1 MLKPEVDTAGNMTY
15 AKGYYDSMYGRIE
28 SSWRV
33 EEDTVIYQCT
43 VPANTTATL
52 HLPATSVKNI
62 VEGLKKSKGI
72 EYVGI
77 EDGKVVLRL
86 LSGRYSFGIK

>member
-1 MLKPEVDTAGNMTY
+1 MCIRDSGNMTY

-33 EEDTVIYQCT
+33 EDAVIYQCT

-62 VEGLKKSKGI
+62 VEGNRTLKKSKGI

-77 EDGKVVLRL
+77 EDGRLVLRL
-86 LSGRYSFGIK
+86 LAGRYSFGIK